1 MSTQE
6 GSHWPPLPSFTF
18 LLLVHAV
25 PCKLHIQSVVLFTIP
40 ITEEFLVHQMSN
52 KYSDV
57 QMTDFTANWNIS
69 RPQAAVVSPGNWPDS
84 IIHYNH
90 QGRVTLVES
99 SCKSFHGIYKLAI
112 CCCHTTL
119 RWIFP
124 WIIFIDCSRAL
135 IFYSLSILALP
146 TSQPPEKFSY
156 TKIPTPYSILF
167 EVLRKI

>member
-6 GSHWPPLPSFTF
+6 GSLWPPLPSFTF
-18 LLLVHAV
+18 LLFVHAV
-25 PCKLHIQSVVLFTIP
+25 PCKLHIQSVVLITIP

-69 RPQAAVVSPGNWPDS
+69 RPQAAVVSPGNRPAG
-84 IIHYNH
+84 IIHFNH

-99 SCKSFHGIYKLAI
+99 SSKSFHGIYKLAI

-119 RWIFP
+119 RWIFHGSYSYFVLERSFSTHCP
-124 WIIFIDCSRAL
+124 SSLCPPPNPRKNSL
-135 IFYSLSILALP
+135 IENFQPHLA
-146 TSQPPEKFSY
+146 
-156 TKIPTPYSILF
+156 
-167 EVLRKI
+167 